1 MAAQN
6 PQKSGLPVIEAH
18 QLGKCYRSY
27 PRQRDRLLEWIT
39 PGGSV
44 RHQQHWALKDVSFSM
59 AAGESIAVIGQNGAG
74 KSTLLKL
81 LTGVIRP
88 NAGQFALRGR
98 LRGLLEL
105 GLGFHPEFTG
115 MENLKL
121 AGQLQGL
128 TAREVDD
135 RMDWILEFAD
145 IGESVHEPV
154 RTYSSGMQMRLAFA
168 VAVAIRPDV
177 LIVDEA
183 LSVGDIFF
191 QQKCFELISGFVEQ
205 GTSLLFVTHGMQTA
219 YHLCQRALLLEH
231 GRLVF
236 DGPVQ
241 QAIDLYESSHLIQR
255 TDAADAV
262 QISDTGSMQSDSAL
276 LECIGW
282 RNAQG
287 QAIQSI
293 DCGEEVRLLIRFR
306 MTRPAPDPHV
316 GFKVRNKFGVVVF
329 ETNTYCQQIPTRP
342 AQPGDCVETEF
353 SFRCDLV
360 EGEYNV
366 TLGMACEAFG
376 EGSFSRQLW
385 YAHGLAKLVVR
396 RVYEHPLWDGFVN
409 LRPQIQHRIS
419 KASDQGQ

>member
-1 MAAQN
+1 MVAQN
-6 PQKSGLPVIEAH
+6 PQEPSPPVIEAQ

-27 PRQRDRLLEWIT
+27 ARPKDRLLEWLS
-39 PGGSV
+39 PFSPP
-44 RHQQHWALKDVSFSM
+44 RHQQHWALRDVSFTM

-81 LTGVIRP
+81 LTGVIRA
-88 NAGQFALRGR
+88 NEGRFALRGR

-105 GLGFHPEFTG
+105 GLGFHPEFSG
-115 MENLKL
+115 YDNLKL
-121 AGQLQGL
+121 AGQVQGL
-128 TAREVDD
+128 TAQEVAD
-135 RMDWILEFAD
+135 RTDWILEFAD
-145 IGESVHEPV
+145 IGPAISEPV

-168 VAVAIRPDV
+168 VAVAVRPDV

-191 QQKCFELISGFVEQ
+191 QQKCFELISSFVEQ

-219 YHLCQRALLLEH
+219 YHLCRRALLLEQ

-262 QISDTGSMQSDSAL
+262 QISQTGSMQSDSAL
-276 LECIGW
+276 LDCIEW
-282 RNAQG
+282 RDAQG
-287 QAIQSI
+287 VTIQSV
-293 DCGEEVRLLIRFR
+293 DCGQPVSLLIRFR
-306 MTRPAPDPHV
+306 MTRHAPDPHV

-329 ETNTYCQQIPTRP
+329 ETNTYCQHIPTQ
-342 AQPGDCVETEF
+342 AAAPGDLVETEF

-366 TLGMACEAFG
+366 TLGLACEAFG

-396 RVYEHPLWDGFVN
+396 RVYADPLWDGFIN
-409 LRPQIQHRIS
+409 LRPQTRHVIEPPS
-419 KASDQGQ
+419 GQIE